1 MKKSMWKQINH
12 VWKKWNE
19 NKNYMSKWMWKK
31 IVFDKELK
39 YEFKENG
46 MRNNNKKGYKWKNW
60 IV

>member
-1 MKKSMWKQINH
+1 
-12 VWKKWNE
+12 
-19 NKNYMSKWMWKK
+19 MWKK